1 MDNLWIW
8 LVVGQTPLKNMSSS
22 IGMMKIP
29 ICGKMKK
36 KTKTPTSDGCVQ
48 PEPQS
53 LLTVVMLV
61 WLVVYLP
68 EKHAWAH
75 TVGWEYYE
83 KICEE

>member
-1 MDNLWIW
+1 MDM
-8 LVVGQTPLKNMSSS
+8 VGSWTNPSEKYEFVNWDDENSNMWENE
-22 IGMMKIP
+22 
-29 ICGKMKK
+29 K